1 VSVRIVPT
9 PLAASVSWPAERSG
23 GISEALLPA
32 FLTTDTNQL
41 ARLRDPRVLVVT
53 TGQQP
58 GLLGGPLY
66 TVHKALSAVA
76 LARVLEERWRRPVVP
91 VFWVA
96 GDDHDFAEGN
106 HATWLGGDGAPV
118 TATLRERAPDASLTP
133 LYREL
138 LGTEIGAVLER
149 LAADLPP
156 SEFREATLSQIG
168 RHYQPRASLAASCSG
183 LLAEWFAP
191 FGVVLFDPTHA
202 AAKRAQAPSIL
213 AALDGAGR
221 IGERLVARHAELL
234 AHGHDAGIAVGDGAT
249 LVMLEGVAGRDRLVQ
264 AGTEFTTR
272 RSGERCTR
280 GELQRIAAETPE
292 RLSAN
297 VLLRPVVESALL
309 PTVAYVAGPGEL
321 RYLSLAEVVY
331 PVLDI
336 PRQLPVPRW
345 SGLLVETRV
354 DRVLE
359 KFKATLE
366 ELLAPGQQLE
376 GRVVRSQLPPEAGVA
391 LAALRQALTEHYA
404 ALAAAAA
411 TIDPTIEKP
420 IQNLGQQALS
430 GTQDAE
436 KRLVNHLKKRQATET
451 QQIAR
456 ARDALL
462 PLGKPQERV
471 LTAAPVLARFG
482 PTLLSELLTSIG
494 DWYRAA
500 LEAALGPA

>member
-1 VSVRIVPT
+1 MSVRIVPT
-9 PLAASVSWPAERSG
+9 PLAASVTWPAGRNG
-23 GISEALLPA
+23 GIPEALLPA
-32 FLTTDTNQL
+32 FLTPDSAQL

-66 TVHKALSAVA
+66 TIHKALSTVA
-76 LARVLEERWRRPVVP
+76 LAHILEERWHRPVVP
-91 VFWVA
+91 VFWSA

-106 HATWLGGDGAPV
+106 HATWIGGDGAPA
-118 TATLRERAPDASLTP
+118 TATLRERPPDAPLTP
-133 LYREL
+133 LYREM
-138 LGTEIGAVLER
+138 LGSEIGTVLKR

-156 SEFREATLSQIG
+156 SEFREPTLSQIG
-168 RHYQPRASLAASCSG
+168 RHYQPHMTLAASCTG
-183 LLAEWFAP
+183 LLSEWLAP
-191 FGVVLFDPTHA
+191 YGIVMFDPTHT
-202 AAKRAQAPSIL
+202 AAKRAQASWIL
-213 AALDGAGR
+213 GALDAAAT
-221 IGERLVARHAELL
+221 IEERLVARHAELL
-234 AHGHDAGIAVGDGAT
+234 SRGHDAGIAVGDGAT
-249 LVMLEGVAGRDRLVQ
+249 LVMLEGKAGRDRLMR
-264 AGTEFTTR
+264 AGGEFMTR
-272 RSGERCTR
+272 RSGERCSR
-280 GELQRIAAETPE
+280 DDLQRIAAEAPE

-321 RYLSLAEVVY
+321 RYLALAETVY
-331 PVLDI
+331 PVLEI

-359 KFKATLE
+359 KFSATLD
-366 ELLAPGQQLE
+366 ELLAPGQKLE
-376 GRVVRSQLPPEAGVA
+376 GRVVRSQLPPEAGAA
-391 LAALRQALTEHYA
+391 LAALRQVLTDQYA

-420 IQNLGQQALS
+420 IQNIGQQALS

-456 ARDALL
+456 ARDALF
-462 PLGKPQERV
+462 PLGKPQERA
-471 LTAAPVLARFG
+471 LSAAPVLARYG
-482 PTLLSELLTSIG
+482 PTLLAELLSSIDG
-494 DWYRAA
+494 WYRAA
-500 LEAALGPA
+500 LEAVPGPA